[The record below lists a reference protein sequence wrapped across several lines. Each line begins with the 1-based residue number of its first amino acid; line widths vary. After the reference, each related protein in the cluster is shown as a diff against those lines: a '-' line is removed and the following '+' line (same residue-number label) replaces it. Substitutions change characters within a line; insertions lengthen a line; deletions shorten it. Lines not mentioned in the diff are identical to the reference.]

1 MTARE
6 SEKLAKM
13 EVIIGNTCKNV
24 DELTNNYSLFKK
36 ETFEKLDSIGDRLT
50 RIETK
55 LETRDEERKS
65 VLNIRLWLIGLSIA
79 TAINVIGFFFKR

>member
-1 MTARE
+1 MTTRDERIA
-6 SEKLAKM
+6 KL
-13 EVIIGNTCKNV
+13 EVIMEEGYKHV

-36 ETFEKLDSIGDRLT
+36 EIFEKLDGIEDRLT

-55 LETRDEERKS
+55 LETKEEEGKT

-79 TAINVIGFFFKR
+79 TMLNVIGFFFKR

>member
-1 MTARE
+1 MTKNDERIA
-6 SEKLAKM
+6 KL
-13 EVIIGNTCKNV
+13 EVIMEDTCKNV

-36 ETFEKLDSIGDRLT
+36 EIFEKLDSIGDRLT

-55 LETRDEERKS
+55 LETRDEEGKT

-79 TAINVIGFFFKR
+79 TAINVIGFFLSK

>member
-1 MTARE
+1 MTKNDERIA
-6 SEKLAKM
+6 KL
-13 EVIIGNTCKNV
+13 EVIMENACKNI

-36 ETFEKLDSIGDRLT
+36 EIFEKLDGIEDRLT

-55 LETRDEERKS
+55 LETKEEEGKT

-79 TAINVIGFFFKR
+79 TMLNVIGFFFKR

>member
-1 MTARE
+1 MTKNDERIA
-6 SEKLAKM
+6 KL
-13 EVIIGNTCKNV
+13 EVIMENTCKNI
-24 DELTNNYSLFKK
+24 DELTNNYSSFKK
-36 ETFEKLDSIGDRLT
+36 EIFERLDVIGDRLM

-79 TAINVIGFFFKR
+79 TMLNIIGFFLRK

>member
-1 MTARE
+1 MTARDE
-6 SEKLAKM
+6 RIAKL
-13 EVIIGNTCKNV
+13 EVIMEEGCKNI

-36 ETFEKLDSIGDRLT
+36 EIFERLDSIGDRLT

-55 LETRDEERKS
+55 LETKNEEEKS

-79 TAINVIGFFFKR
+79 TAINVIGFFLRR

>member
-1 MTARE
+1 MTAKDER
-6 SEKLAKM
+6 LAKIEVTM
-13 EVIIGNTCKNV
+13 ENTCKNV

-36 ETFEKLDSIGDRLT
+36 EIFEKLDSIGDRLT

-55 LETRDEERKS
+55 LETKDEEEKS

-79 TAINVIGFFFKR
+79 TILNVIGFFFKR

>member
-1 MTARE
+1 MTTRDERIAR
-6 SEKLAKM
+6 L
-13 EVIIGNTCKNV
+13 EVIMEEGCKNI

-36 ETFEKLDSIGDRLT
+36 ETFEKLDIIGDRLT

-79 TAINVIGFFFKR
+79 TMLNVIGFFFKR

>member
-1 MTARE
+1 MTKNDERIA
-6 SEKLAKM
+6 KL
-13 EVIIGNTCKNV
+13 EVIMENTCKNV

-36 ETFEKLDSIGDRLT
+36 EIFERLDNIGDRLT

-55 LETRDEERKS
+55 IETKNEEGKT

-79 TAINVIGFFFKR
+79 TAVNVIGFFLRR

>member
-1 MTARE
+1 MTARDE
-6 SEKLAKM
+6 RLAKI
-13 EVIIGNTCKNV
+13 EVIMENTCKNV

-36 ETFEKLDSIGDRLT
+36 EIFEKLDGIGDRLT

-55 LETRDEERKS
+55 LETKEEEGKT

-79 TAINVIGFFFKR
+79 TMLNVIGFFFKR

>member
-1 MTARE
+1 MTTRDERIAR
-6 SEKLAKM
+6 L
-13 EVIIGNTCKNV
+13 EVIMEEGCKNI

-36 ETFEKLDSIGDRLT
+36 ETFEKLDIIGDRLT

-65 VLNIRLWLIGLSIA
+65 VLNISLWLIGLSIA
-79 TAINVIGFFFKR
+79 TMLNVIGFFFKR

>member
-79 TAINVIGFFFKR
+79 MAVNVIIFFLK